1 MVNDA
6 MGSSD
11 DDDGDYELNQP
22 VAESMP
28 ARYPVHDCVEFE
40 DAEIL
45 RVRIFP
51 FLKSPI
57 CGMFCIPLSA
67 ALFVLFLLL
76 PIKIK
81 FSARDMRT
89 IYCFCFFN
97 DVFLIFL
104 YPFFLFSFLWINL
117 SPIFFLI
124 NRNRN

>member
-57 CGMFCIPLSA
+57 CGMFCIPLLLPTDERKL
-67 ALFVLFLLL
+67 LFVLF
-76 PIKIK
+76 
-81 FSARDMRT
+81 D
-89 IYCFCFFN
+89 
-97 DVFLIFL
+97 L
-104 YPFFLFSFLWINL
+104 Y
-117 SPIFFLI
+117 
-124 NRNRN
+124 

>member
-1 MVNDA
+1 MVNDV

-45 RVRIFP
+45 RVRMSF
-51 FLKSPI
+51 FVSRLLI
-57 CGMFCIPLSA
+57 CGCFSAQPLSA
-67 ALFVLFLLL
+67 ILLMLFLLL
-76 PIKIK
+76 PIKIE

-89 IYCFCFFN
+89 ITSFFD
-97 DVFLIFL
+97 DVFLIFSSS
-104 YPFFLFSFLWINL
+104 FSSFLVSISETEIDL
-117 SPIFFLI
+117 CSGG
-124 NRNRN
+124 RR